1 MREIE
6 ILFELHTD
14 IEQAKSALKKFHY
27 KGTKQT
33 KDIYYA
39 DPLRK
44 HMYLNEDDRLVECC
58 RLREKGDKA
67 YITYK
72 INHYD
77 NGIWIF
83 CDEYET
89 EVKDIKVMEKIFE
102 CLGLEKLVVIN
113 NVKHLYETPNY
124 EIALEEVTGLGC
136 FLEIEALHD
145 DKNSSAEEIKSE
157 IYKFA
162 KNLGPIVGKELNSGK
177 PELLLQK
184 KRQIE

>member
-14 IEQAKSALKKFHY
+14 IEQAKSVLKKFQY

-44 HMYLNEDDRLVECC
+44 NLHLNEDDRLVECC
-58 RLREKGDKA
+58 RLREKGNKA

-77 NGIWIF
+77 KGIWIF

-89 EVKDIKVMEKIFE
+89 EVKDIKVMEKFSNIW
-102 CLGLEKLVVIN
+102 V
-113 NVKHLYETPNY
+113 
-124 EIALEEVTGLGC
+124 
-136 FLEIEALHD
+136 
-145 DKNSSAEEIKSE
+145 
-157 IYKFA
+157 
-162 KNLGPIVGKELNSGK
+162 
-177 PELLLQK
+177 
-184 KRQIE
+184 